1 MKMTIK
7 EMSNEYLMRLYICTK
22 RELKTTQSTL
32 KQIEEEL
39 DKRFDAQKLTEKE
52 SE

>member
-1 MKMTIK
+1 MTMTIK
-7 EMSNEYLMRLYICTK
+7 EMSNEYLMRFYIATK

-39 DKRFDAQKLTEKE
+39 DKRFDAQKLIEKE

>member
-1 MKMTIK
+1 MTIK
-7 EMSNEYLMRLYICTK
+7 EMSNEYLMRFYICTK
-22 RELKTTQSTL
+22 REMKTILSTI

-39 DKRFDAQKLTEKE
+39 DKRFDTQKLIEKKE

>member
-1 MKMTIK
+1 MMIIK
-7 EMSNEYLMRLYICTK
+7 EMSNEHLMRFYICTK

-39 DKRFDAQKLTEKE
+39 DKRFDTQKLIDKE